1 MQALRDH
8 PFFSS
13 INWKTLWTEPA
24 PPLESG
30 LVKREHPLA
39 GQDQNWEDV
48 GAAWDDIADCE
59 DEGDENGDGIRWA
72 DDAEGPAYIVRHEY
86 GKGQKSSHSYSEEV
100 GPMGEMPTFVKAAL
114 REHLDEDVE
123 TVMGDGSPESGT
135 AVEEPEPIDVP
146 ADTGS
151 ASSSDSSPVEKVGT
165 ALGKMKID
173 RGRNRAQTPV
183 QGNGHILDA
192 NWYASFHSFCPAKI
206 QNFYLTYVVS
216 LSGHHY
222 YYPTRRSY
230 SLHESKNAP
239 CDGALADSSPSPSHL
254 SNPRIDN

>member
-72 DDAEGPAYIVRHEY
+72 DDAEGPAYIVRHGY

-100 GPMGEMPTFVKAAL
+100 GPMGEMPTFVKAAR

-183 QGNGHILDA
+183 QGNGHILDV

-206 QNFYLTYVVS
+206 QNFYLT
-216 LSGHHY
+216 
-222 YYPTRRSY
+222 
-230 SLHESKNAP
+230 
-239 CDGALADSSPSPSHL
+239 
-254 SNPRIDN
+254 